1 MRFGKG
7 EKIGPY
13 TVTFPHKQSSYAET
27 YRVKDAEGK
36 TRFLKLIYRSRLSTD
51 RIDADGNVLEAQ
63 IARQFHHHNLC
74 KFKESGEIALDG
86 GNCTWFVT
94 EFVSGETLSRKIER
108 DGLPTVFEVKQI
120 AKAVLSA
127 LMFLHSRAKPIAH
140 NEISALNV
148 MLNYVGNLGDLK
160 LIDFGHASFIG
171 EPAVAPDLDELNA
184 FYLAPERLTGT
195 SSVQTDI
202 YSVGALMYQL
212 LSGRLPWLTD
222 IPGRMSPEERLG
234 CILGARQRKLRLP
247 DSGAFDGDKMLTD
260 CIAQALSFNPAE
272 RFQSA
277 REFYDAIE
285 GKRRFVP
292 RPPGVPAA
300 GTQNSAPAPKTGAPA
315 ENRSPSDAET
325 TDFSKYFTLDSPEN
339 SSGGQ
344 GGVPANPPGAP
355 ANSAVPATGIPGYG
369 FGAIAGMEELKNI
382 VREEVIAP
390 VRDPEKFRRYGLG
403 IPNGMLLY
411 GPPGCGKTFF
421 AKQLAEEVGFNFM
434 CVLPSTLGSK
444 YINETQKNIAKMFE
458 EAEKNAPTII
468 FIDEINAL
476 APNRQSEIHEA
487 TRNGVNELLAQMDR
501 TGEREIFVIGA
512 TNFPSSLDPAILRAG
527 RIDRKYYIGPPD
539 VNARRALFEMYLS
552 NRPCAE
558 GINCL
563 QLAGATHGYVAAD
576 IRLVVDSA
584 ARKALKTQSAV
595 TMQLL
600 LQAIAETRPSNSPE
614 ELAFYERIRKKLEDF

>member
-13 TVTFPHKQSSYAET
+13 TVAFPHKQSSYAET
-27 YRVKDAEGK
+27 YRVRDADGK
-36 TRFLKLIYRSRLSTD
+36 TRFLKLIYRSRLSAD
-51 RIDADGNVLEAQ
+51 RLDADGNVIEAQ

-127 LMFLHSRAKPIAH
+127 LMFLHSRATPIAH

-148 MLNYVGNLGDLK
+148 MLNYVGEIGDLK

-171 EPAVAPDLDELNA
+171 SPAVAPDLDELNA

-195 SSVQTDI
+195 SSALTDI
-202 YSVGALMYQL
+202 YSVGALMYQM

-222 IPGRMSPEERLG
+222 IPGRMSAEERLG

-247 DSGAFDGDKMLTD
+247 DSGAFDGDKSLTD
-260 CIAQALSFNPAE
+260 CVAQALSFNPAD

-277 REFYDAIE
+277 REFYDALE
-285 GKRRFVP
+285 GRRRFVP
-292 RPPGVPAA
+292 RPPSVPAQNPGVPAA
-300 GTQNSAPAPKTGAPA
+300 NPPQNSGENSGTG
-315 ENRSPSDAET
+315 T
-325 TDFSKYFTLDSPEN
+325 TDFSKYFTLDSPQN
-339 SSGGQ
+339 PASGGQ
-344 GGVPANPPGAP
+344 GGVPANSA
-355 ANSAVPATGIPGYG
+355 ANSGGTANFGVPAGVPGYG
-369 FGAIAGMEELKNI
+369 FGAIAGMDDLKNI

-444 YINETQKNIAKMFE
+444 YINQTQKNIAKMFE

-476 APNRQSEIHEA
+476 APNRQSDIHEA
-487 TRNGVNELLAQMDR
+487 TRNAVNELLAQMDR
-501 TGEREIFVIGA
+501 TGEREIFIIGA
-512 TNFPSSLDPAILRAG
+512 TNFPDSLDPAILRAG
-527 RIDRKYYIGPPD
+527 RLDRKYYIGPPD
-539 VNARRALFEMYLS
+539 ANARRALFEMYLS

-558 GINCL
+558 GISFP

-576 IRLVVDSA
+576 IRLIVDTA
-584 ARKALKTQSAV
+584 ARNALKAQSAV
-595 TMQLL
+595 TMQMLM
-600 LQAIAETRPSNSPE
+600 QSVAATRPSNSAE
-614 ELAFYERIRKKLEDF
+614 DLAFYERVRRRIEED